1 MSASFYF
8 LNESMRGLGTSTIP
22 GPSLPVRIKSSTW
35 EHLEDPRRISKNF
48 SFESLEQMKYFITE
62 VLEVAEVKNH
72 DINMMIAGKDVTIE
86 TYTHDLQDVTEL
98 DIQIAR
104 ACDQIFRDSRY
115 IEVTS
120 EPIA

>member
-8 LNESMRGLGTSTIP
+8 LNESMRGPGASTIP

-62 VLEVAEVKNH
+62 VLDVAEVRNH
-72 DINMMIAGKDVTIE
+72 EINMVITGREVTIE
-86 TYTHDLQDVTEL
+86 TYTHDLQDITEL
-98 DIQIAR
+98 DLQIAR
-104 ACDQIFRDSRY
+104 SCDQIFRDAKS
-115 IEVTS
+115 
-120 EPIA
+120 IAVIS

>member
-1 MSASFYF
+1 MSFYF
-8 LNESMRGLGTSTIP
+8 LNESIRRPDQRVISE
-22 GPSLPVRIKSSTW
+22 SQFPVQIRHSTW

-115 IEVTS
+115 IEVTH
-120 EPIA
+120 EPAA